1 MTETKTYPQV
11 FSPDEVPKL
20 PENGSSAIKSE
31 VTVVA
36 QVAHQVV
43 EKAFASLTS
52 DDQTEIKNQLRAIDS
67 LRQLV
72 RQTYQ
77 TWEQRLTEVRRI
89 NTEIRE
95 LNDNIQLAN
104 QVHADVQR
112 TVRVANPIVTNLL
125 RRIGV
130 PISTPAEHA
139 GLTVAT
145 SLDASFKKG
154 DVKELEAQRDALG
167 DIPLPEHMHT
177 MEWILTK
184 LDEAVEVMQ
193 QYVKSDTP
201 DS

>member
-1 MTETKTYPQV
+1 MIEIKIYPQV
-11 FSPDEVPKL
+11 FSPDEVPQL

-31 VTVVA
+31 VEVVA
-36 QVAHQVV
+36 RVAHQVV
-43 EKAFASLTS
+43 EKAFGSLAS

-72 RQTYQ
+72 RQTYR
-77 TWEQRLTEVRRI
+77 TWEQRLTDVRRI

-95 LNDNIQLAN
+95 LSDNIQLAN
-104 QVHADVQR
+104 QVHADVRR
-112 TVRVANPIVTNLL
+112 TVRVTSPIVANLL

-130 PISTPAEHA
+130 PTSTPAEHA

-145 SLDASFKKG
+145 SLDASLKKG
-154 DVKELEAQRDALG
+154 DVKELESQRDALG

-193 QYVKSDTP
+193 KYIKSDT
-201 DS
+201 S